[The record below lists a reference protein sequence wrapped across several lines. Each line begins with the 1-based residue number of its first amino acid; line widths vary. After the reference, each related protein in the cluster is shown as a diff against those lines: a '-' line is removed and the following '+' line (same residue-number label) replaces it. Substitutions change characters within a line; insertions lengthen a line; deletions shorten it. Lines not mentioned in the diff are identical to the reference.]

1 MKKLILLALVLGM
14 ASMASAAITWTLGGS
29 DVSSV
34 NVPLGET
41 VTVEITSDN
50 DLAYGLGAAF
60 LGTYE
65 VPVYSTITGITA
77 TAAAGSDYE
86 IADVGG
92 TYPNFWTVLAKDVTD
107 PFTVAPGIQFNV
119 TFTAGTTLGSNSWM
133 LDEESAAG
141 GPTDYLTV
149 NVVPEPMTLAL
160 LGLGGL
166 FLRRRK

>member
-1 MKKLILLALVLGM
+1 MKKLLVLALVLGM
-14 ASMASAAITWTLGGS
+14 ASLASASLTWTVSGTGVTSVDVAKGG
-29 DVSSV
+29 
-34 NVPLGET
+34 T
-41 VTVEITSDN
+41 VTVEIYSDSAE
-50 DLAYGLGAAF
+50 AYPKGAAY

-65 VPVYSTITGITA
+65 SPVYSSITGITA
-77 TAAAGSDYE
+77 TAAAGGNYV

-92 TYPNFWTVLAKDVTD
+92 TYPNFWTVLAVDTQE
-107 PFTVAPGIQFNV
+107 PFTVATGIQFYV

-133 LDEESAAG
+133 LDEESSAG

-149 NVVPEPMTLAL
+149 NVVPEPMTIAL